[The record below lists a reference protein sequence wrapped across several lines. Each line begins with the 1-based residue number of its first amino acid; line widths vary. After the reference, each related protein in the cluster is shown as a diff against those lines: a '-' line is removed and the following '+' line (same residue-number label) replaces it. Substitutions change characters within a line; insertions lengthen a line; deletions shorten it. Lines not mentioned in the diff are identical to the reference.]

1 MKQEKH
7 TDPAQRWVAT
17 FTWEDRLIARF
28 FPRFFKRY
36 APEEVQQQWEALLAR
51 KRKRRHPGEG
61 DDTGK

>member
-1 MKQEKH
+1 MKEERD

-36 APEEVQQQWEALLAR
+36 APEEVQRQWELLVAR
-51 KRKRRHPGEG
+51 KQERRNR
-61 DDTGK
+61 

>member
-1 MKQEKH
+1 MKEDNR

-36 APEEVQQQWEALLAR
+36 APEEVQRQWEILLEK
-51 KRKRRHPGEG
+51 KRQRRQGEDG
-61 DDTGK
+61 GHSAP